1 MSKCTRFSE
10 AFTLLCNELKE
21 QRSGTGPI
29 TLSAQVFETFK
40 QTTVAGEA
48 EHLKLL
54 MRLFDGPQKKG
65 YFLRLDAKSMYLVVS
80 VVMQFSPDY
89 VFEKMLYFIMV

>member
-1 MSKCTRFSE
+1 MSKRIRFSE
-10 AFTLLCNELKE
+10 AFTLLCSELKE

-29 TLSAQVFETFK
+29 TLSAQVFDAFK
-40 QTTVAGEA
+40 QITIAGET
-48 EHLKLL
+48 EHMKLL

-89 VFEKMLYFIMV
+89 VFEKMIHFIMV